1 MIVYD
6 LTCAAGHTFEGW
18 FEDEKAFDAQ
28 KRKKLISCP
37 VCSDLNVTRLPSAFA
52 IKSPQKRALRKPSPN
67 EFEAFEELV
76 SDYID
81 KNFDDVGC
89 DFSKE
94 ALKIHYGVSEKRNI
108 RGTSTKAEED
118 ILKKEG
124 VPFFKVPSQ
133 EPSDSD
139 TDS

>member
-28 KRKKLISCP
+28 KRKSLISCP
-37 VCSDLNVTRLPSAFA
+37 VCNDLNVTRLPSAFA
-52 IKSPQKRALRKPSPN
+52 IKSSRKRALKKPSLN

-76 SDYID
+76 SDYLD

-124 VPFFKVPSQ
+124 VPFFKIPAP

>member
-18 FEDEKAFDAQ
+18 FEDRKAFDAQ

-37 VCSDLNVTRLPSAFA
+37 ICNDLNVTRLPSAFS
-52 IKSPQKRALRKPSPN
+52 IKSSPKRAQRKPSLDNP
-67 EFEAFEELV
+67 EAFEKLMC
-76 SDYID
+76 DYLE

-94 ALKIHYGVSEKRNI
+94 ALKIHYGVSEQRNI
-108 RGTSTKAEED
+108 RGTSTKEEED
-118 ILKKEG
+118 TLKKEG
-124 VPFFKVPSQ
+124 IHFVKIPVPVSS
-133 EPSDSD
+133 ESDS
-139 TDS
+139 

>member
-18 FEDEKAFDAQ
+18 FEDRKAFDAQ

-37 VCSDLNVTRLPSAFA
+37 ICNDLNVTRLPSAFS
-52 IKSPQKRALRKPSPN
+52 IKSSPKRAQGKPSLDNP
-67 EFEAFEELV
+67 EAFEKLMC
-76 SDYID
+76 DYLE

-94 ALKIHYGVSEKRNI
+94 ALKIHYGVSEQRNI
-108 RGTSTKAEED
+108 RGTSTKEEED
-118 ILKKEG
+118 TLKKEG
-124 VPFFKVPSQ
+124 IHFVKIPVPVSS
-133 EPSDSD
+133 ESDS
-139 TDS
+139 